1 VLRGQKVFFTT
12 LQAEIKI
19 ARAAALAEAELYR
32 RIIPVPCGE
41 MEKRSLRRSR
51 HRKHEH
57 HEREVLMHLV
67 FMPQK
72 PFVRS
77 RPPGPLCDATK
88 KNRSGCLL
96 STPFADL
103 CKQE

>member
-1 VLRGQKVFFTT
+1 MPHIIPLKIEKSSCCVYYAAGSKSFFTT
-12 LQAEIKI
+12 AEIKI
-19 ARAAALAEAELYR
+19 ARAAALAEAELSIGVLCR

-41 MEKRSLRRSR
+41 MGKRSLLGRSR

-77 RPPGPLCDATK
+77 RVP
-88 KNRSGCLL
+88 
-96 STPFADL
+96 
-103 CKQE
+103 